1 MFGEPYGEDDVG
13 DEEEGAASQAEPE
26 SILQGE
32 STQVLLGC
40 SGRGRPRGVWGVLC

>member
-1 MFGEPYGEDDVG
+1 MFGEPDGKDDVG

-32 STQVLLGC
+32 STGVPTELHEAA
-40 SGRGRPRGVWGVLC
+40 PRL